1 MYRLFPF
8 LSWLPELRDRN
19 VWVADL
25 TAGVTVAMVL
35 VPQAMAYAE
44 LAGLPPVY
52 GLYAAFLPPAV
63 AALFG
68 SSRQLATG
76 TVATAALISAA
87 AVGTL
92 APVGSEAFIEYSL
105 LLACMVGV
113 IRLIMGVLGLGFL
126 ANLLSAPVVV
136 GFTNAAALIIATSQ
150 LHKVFGVSAEHGD
163 SHMLNVWREVNNAPY
178 EGHLPTVGMACLA
191 AILLI
196 GLKRLFPRCPNVL
209 IAVCLLY
216 TSDAADE

>member
-92 APVGSEAFIEYSL
+92 APVGSEAFID
-105 LLACMVGV
+105 
-113 IRLIMGVLGLGFL
+113 
-126 ANLLSAPVVV
+126 AP
-136 GFTNAAALIIATSQ
+136 SYWR
-150 LHKVFGVSAEHGD
+150 
-163 SHMLNVWREVNNAPY
+163 VW
-178 EGHLPTVGMACLA
+178 
-191 AILLI
+191 
-196 GLKRLFPRCPNVL
+196 
-209 IAVCLLY
+209 
-216 TSDAADE
+216 